1 MNFDISTLGNQAKY
15 RLLNGGV
22 TPRPIAW
29 ISTRSKDGV
38 DNLAPYSF
46 FTVASCN
53 PPVIL
58 YTQVTPR
65 AGLDKD
71 TFKNLIETGECVVNI
86 VNSDLMDIMNAT
98 SASLPIDQ
106 SEFSHAGVEYCVS
119 QKVSALS
126 VKKSPVRYE
135 CRLRETLSI
144 GDSAG
149 SGTVVLLDV
158 TSVYVRDDLYSDGM
172 INQEHLD
179 SVGKMGGDGYY
190 VSAKYVEI
198 DRP

>member
-1 MNFDISTLGNQAKY
+1 
-15 RLLNGGV
+15 
-22 TPRPIAW
+22 
-29 ISTRSKDGV
+29 
-38 DNLAPYSF
+38 
-46 FTVASCN
+46 
-53 PPVIL
+53 
-58 YTQVTPR
+58 
-65 AGLDKD
+65 
-71 TFKNLIETGECVVNI
+71 
-86 VNSDLMDIMNAT
+86 MNAT

-172 INQEHLD
+172 INQERLD